1 MIGRRGLGLG
11 AMGLGMA
18 GAGPARAQM
27 LAGAKPMK
35 LIVPNPP
42 GGQSD
47 TIARLYADALQA
59 ATGQPMMVENR
70 TGANGLIAMDAVARA
85 PADGQTLGIFSVT
98 AFVALPAMMAKMPME
113 PERDLFPVTSMVT
126 STTLCVV
133 TAERARERGWTD
145 FRALIDWARKPGHEL
160 TNGAAAS
167 GGASHLICATIAKRT
182 GAAITVVPYR
192 GGAPALNDLLA
203 GSIDMVFDFMPAL
216 MPHVAAGKLVPLAV
230 GTQARIPLMPQVP
243 AMGDFPD
250 LGIADIDLQ
259 SWNVLSAPAGL
270 PEPLAAAIRQ
280 GVAKAGAQPGLEEKL
295 RASGLMMMPALEPA
309 AVRARLAREKPLWRE
324 MVAAS
329 GARIE

>member
-1 MIGRRGLGLG
+1 
-11 AMGLGMA
+11 
-18 GAGPARAQM
+18 
-27 LAGAKPMK
+27 MK
-35 LIVPNPP
+35 LVVPNPP

-59 ATGQPMMVENR
+59 AAGQSVVVENR

-98 AFVALPAMMAKMPME
+98 AFNALPAMMAKMPLDV
-113 PERDLFPVTSMVT
+113 ERDLFPLTSIVT

-145 FRALIDWARKPGHEL
+145 FRALVDWARKPGNEL

-167 GGASHLICATIAKRT
+167 GGASHLLCATIAKRS

-192 GGAPALNDLLA
+192 GGAAALNDLLA

-230 GTQARIPLMPQVP
+230 GMRERIPLLPQVP
-243 AMGDFPD
+243 GMGEFAD
-250 LGIADIDLQ
+250 LNLADIDLQ
-259 SWNVLSAPAGL
+259 SWNALTAPANL
-270 PEPLAAAIRQ
+270 PAPVAAAILD
-280 GVAKAGAQPGLEEKL
+280 GVRKANAQPGLEEKL
-295 RASGLMMMPALEPA
+295 RQSGLLMMPPLDPA
-309 AVRARLAREKPLWRE
+309 GVQERLARERPLWRE